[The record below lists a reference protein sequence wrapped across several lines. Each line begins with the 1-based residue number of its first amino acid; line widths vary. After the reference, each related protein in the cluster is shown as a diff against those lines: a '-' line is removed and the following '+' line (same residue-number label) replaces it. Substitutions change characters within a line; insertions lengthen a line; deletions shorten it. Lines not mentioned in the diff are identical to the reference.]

1 MQEAQVTP
9 PSPAPSRARVPWR
22 ALETL
27 AIFVAALLPL
37 VMVGSFPT
45 YDGPQHIFA
54 GWVLNH
60 IDDPGTPFAEVLAL
74 QVAYSALYCPVVVS
88 FAEHLLPL
96 EWAARAPLALTIVLQ
111 VWALLR
117 LMRLGGEVRRPLRW
131 LAAFLPW
138 NYTLYMGFLNFFG
151 ALGFGFL
158 TISLLAELIE
168 RGGELGGRR
177 RRERWLLLSGALL
190 LTALSHAF
198 AAILTGLMCGV
209 FLLGYGEWRALPGRL
224 LRLGLASLP
233 TLGVAALV
241 ATAASEH
248 QSDSLTSIFSFDL
261 GTLAAIP
268 SNLFETPY
276 GLLWPATVAF
286 FAAAALALVAAARR
300 RLARGC
306 ALALLTIVAVAG
318 MFPNE
323 IPAWSQ
329 LAVRFTPFMA
339 LFAFAGAAALR
350 LRAPLLRWGA
360 GLTAFGVAAVTL
372 VQVRAVN
379 AHLADME
386 REFLSGIGQVESGP
400 YRLFV
405 RNGAAYTSH
414 PDRHMASNLHV
425 FYMIEE
431 SAVYPM
437 LFRNRREQH
446 VIRETEG
453 WAQHLALP
461 FPELVLHTLPV
472 PQRYQAQGRA
482 GLGFDELLLWAPE
495 PGQLEELERLG
506 YRVAFRNGRI
516 VRLLP
521 PERRLDVAALTDR
534 PRPLFVEVHYGD
546 LLWPQPSEPLDIVE
560 RGRLGVRLEDLPATT
575 IEVRL
580 LEATGSEP
588 VLIERREVDTHEGDT
603 SLTFD
608 LRTQP
613 PPSPSPSPT
622 PAPGTETSVPP
633 PRGTEGLDALAHE
646 AARARAATP
655 RWAVDTSSPQAFAGW
670 REGALPALRSLLGL
684 EESAGG
690 GSIEVLDP
698 DLRVVADEIDGDVRW
713 MAVDYLVEPGL
724 RVRAHLVLP
733 RAPSGRLPGLVLLHG
748 HDLAG
753 IDVFAPVPGSDDPV
767 QRDRPHYR
775 EAQRLA
781 AEGRVV
787 LVPELRSLGLS
798 GGRDPA
804 NHERWVNVARLAG
817 REPLGLLVGDA
828 GRALSVLSAH
838 PNVDGERLAVAG
850 FSLGGEVAL
859 LLAATDSRV
868 REAVIHG
875 FLGTFG
881 AGHADGAHCVCQY
894 VPGLLEAFDI
904 ADLAALVAP
913 TPLRFMAGT
922 ADATYPIADARAAF
936 ARVAAAYAA
945 AGAPDAAALI
955 EHDGGHHWAR

>member
-1 MQEAQVTP
+1 MQEAQASP
-9 PSPAPSRARVPWR
+9 PSPAPSPARARWR
-22 ALETL
+22 ALETF

-37 VMVGSFPT
+37 VLVGSFPT

-54 GWVLNH
+54 GWLLNH
-60 IDDPGTPFAEVLAL
+60 IDDQGTPFADVLAL

-88 FAEHLLPL
+88 FAEHLMPL

-117 LMRLGGEVRRPLRW
+117 LMRLGGGGRRPLRW

-158 TISLLAELIE
+158 VVSLLAELVE
-168 RGGELGGRR
+168 RGPELGRRR

-198 AAILTGLMCGV
+198 AAILTGLVCGV
-209 FLLGYGEWRALPGRL
+209 FLLGYGERRALPGRL

-248 QSDSLTSIFSFDL
+248 QSDSLTSIFAFDL
-261 GTLAAIP
+261 GTVAAIP
-268 SNLFETPY
+268 SNLFESPY
-276 GLLWPATVAF
+276 GRLWPATIAF
-286 FAAAALALVAAARR
+286 FAAAGLAVVAAVRR
-300 RLARGC
+300 RLARGF
-306 ALALLTIVAVAG
+306 ALALLAIVGVAG

-339 LFAFAGAAALR
+339 LFAFAGAATLR
-350 LRAPLLRWGA
+350 LRAPSLRWGA
-360 GLTAFGVAAVTL
+360 GLAALGVAGVTL
-372 VQVRAVN
+372 VQVGTVN
-379 AHLADME
+379 AHLAEME
-386 REFLSGIGQVESGP
+386 REFRSGIGQVESGP

-521 PERRLDVAALTDR
+521 PERRLEVTALSDR

-546 LLWPQPSEPLDIVE
+546 LLWPQPSARLEVAEPGV
-560 RGRLGVRLEDLPATT
+560 LGVLLEDLPATSL
-575 IEVRL
+575 EVRL
-580 LEATGSEP
+580 FEATGGEP
-588 VLIERREVDTHEGDT
+588 VLIERREVDTARGDGAVR
-603 SLTFD
+603 FD
-608 LRTQP
+608 LRA
-613 PPSPSPSPT
+613 SPSPATSPGSEAT
-622 PAPGTETSVPP
+622 TAPPSTDTGA
-633 PRGTEGLDALAHE
+633 LDALAHE
-646 AARARAATP
+646 ASRARASTP
-655 RWAVDTSSPQAFAGW
+655 RWAADTSSPAAFGAW
-670 REGALPALRSLLGL
+670 REGALPALRALLGL
-684 EESAGG
+684 EEGAGTG
-690 GSIEVLDP
+690 AIEGSDS
-698 DLRVVADEIDGDVRW
+698 DLRVLADEIDGEIRW
-713 MAVDYLVEPGL
+713 LAVDYIVETGL

-733 RAPSGRLPGLVLLHG
+733 RDPMGRLPGLVLLHG

-753 IDVFAPVPGSDDPV
+753 IDVFAPPPGSDDPA
-767 QRDRPHYR
+767 QRGRPHYR

-787 LVPELRSLGLS
+787 LVPEVRSLGLS

-817 REPLGLLVGDA
+817 REPLGLLVRDA
-828 GRALSVLSAH
+828 GRALSVLAAH
-838 PNVDGERLAVAG
+838 PNVDGDRLAVAG
-850 FSLGGEVAL
+850 FSLGGEIAL

-868 REAVIHG
+868 HEAIIHG
-875 FLGTFG
+875 FLGTFA
-881 AGHADGAHCVCQY
+881 AGHAEGAHCVCQY
-894 VPGLLEAFDI
+894 VPGLLESFDI

-913 TPLRFMAGT
+913 TPLRFMVGT
-922 ADATYPIADARAAF
+922 ADTTYPIADARAAF
-936 ARVAAAYAA
+936 ARLAAAYAA
-945 AGAPDAAALI
+945 AGVPDAVTLV